1 MYIFIFFIL
10 FLYIVL
16 IVTYIFG
23 WKKNNISKV
32 NFNDIT
38 VSVVVA
44 MRNEELNIFNLINDI
59 KKQDYPKKKWE
70 LVIVNDHSTDN
81 SLNIATEHSTD
92 NVRVINM
99 KKNDFGKK
107 KALTVAVETCKSDI
121 ILVTDADCRVKT
133 TWIRKMVN
141 YFNDQNIN
149 LVAGPVVF
157 KNSTAI
163 ITQLQSLEFASLIGS
178 SAGAIGINNAIL
190 CNGANMAYR
199 KNIFLKFSNYNMNSI
214 ASGDD
219 VFLLHNIKKEF
230 PKSIV
235 FAKDEDSI
243 VETNACDTVTD
254 FINQRKRWAAKSVH
268 YKDFYTRYV
277 SYVVFLTNFIM
288 IIFFLA
294 SFFNLLS
301 LKLFFLF
308 FLLKF
313 FIDMTFLYSVLKF
326 FNRIYLIKWIFFF
339 EIVYS
344 FYIVLISLLSLSSSF
359 DWKGRIH
366 KR

>member
-16 IVTYIFG
+16 IGTYIFG
-23 WKKNNISKV
+23 WKKNNISQV

-70 LVIVNDHSTDN
+70 VVIVND
-81 SLNIATEHSTD
+81 HSTD

-149 LVAGPVVF
+149 LVSGPVVF

-163 ITQLQSLEFASLIGS
+163 LTQLQSLEFASLIGS

-199 KNIFLKFSNYNMNSI
+199 KNVFLKFSNYNMNSI

-235 FAKDEDSI
+235 FAKDEDTI

-254 FINQRKRWAAKSVH
+254 FINQRKRWTAKSIH

-277 SYVVFLTNFIM
+277 SYVVFLTNFSM

-294 SFFNLLS
+294 SFFTHSNILTKIMVNVHINIKHKS
-301 LKLFFLF
+301 LPA
-308 FLLKF
+308 
-313 FIDMTFLYSVLKF
+313 S
-326 FNRIYLIKWIFFF
+326 RLII
-339 EIVYS
+339 
-344 FYIVLISLLSLSSSF
+344 
-359 DWKGRIH
+359 GCN
-366 KR
+366 